1 MLKQEIILNDIT
13 DNVREFSR
21 ESLKGFQF
29 GREAMSPSRE
39 YLEGNTR
46 RLEKSYVLI
55 QVKDKMRVY
64 SGFCVKT

>member
-1 MLKQEIILNDIT
+1 MIMLKQEIILNDIT

-39 YLEGNTR
+39 
-46 RLEKSYVLI
+46 
-55 QVKDKMRVY
+55 
-64 SGFCVKT
+64 